1 IHDRQEGHGDH
12 RVHAEGTRAVL
23 QQYAQR
29 WPAAE
34 VHRHDALEKGRKG
47 SEAVGWREW
56 WFDRRL
62 SGKPGGWR
70 EIVRNRQQLDF
81 GGDQISPAKRSIAA
95 RQPYT
100 TSVLRRPARVCGFS
114 TRPFPLSDSHP
125 ESARANLGGIEP
137 HLTSEFA
144 QIRARRWWPAQ
155 TAWRCCAALRHLR
168 FHRDRRGSLA
178 GACAWKE
185 RCRPRFRSPVPAAR
199 SPPLRARE
207 R

>member
-70 EIVRNRQQLDF
+70 VIVRNRQQLDF

-114 TRPFPLSDSHP
+114 TRPFLCPTATARCSTW
-125 ESARANLGGIEP
+125 SALGVSPAFMP
-137 HLTSEFA
+137 HFWCCRLG
-144 QIRARRWWPAQ
+144 
-155 TAWRCCAALRHLR
+155 AW
-168 FHRDRRGSLA
+168 
-178 GACAWKE
+178 
-185 RCRPRFRSPVPAAR
+185 
-199 SPPLRARE
+199 
-207 R
+207 